1 MLARSTLILW
11 SLAVCL
17 VLIVLPAGPSA
28 AEPTPSQRY
37 SRQLDDT
44 RDLLKAFSGSVEA
57 YNHAIAEITA
67 FDLQEARAKVEEI
80 RVWIGRVLEQ
90 IDENS
95 ALAQTQTELQRWIE
109 RNRLVVRTDPLLSAE
124 RKAYLDQEWA
134 SRAREV
140 EQASAEIKQ
149 IRQDLRRQLEAVR
162 GDENYLTQ
170 LVFLEKAD
178 EAVALVRQFL
188 EDIRAFSVELRTRLQ
203 VLQPE
208 PGS

>member
-1 MLARSTLILW
+1 MSLRCMRVQLLAL
-11 SLAVCL
+11 VCL
-17 VLIVLPAGPSA
+17 GLVLLPLVGSR

-37 SRQLDDT
+37 SQELDDT
-44 RDLLKAFSGSVEA
+44 RDLLKSFSGTVEA
-57 YNHAIAEITA
+57 YNQSIGEITA
-67 FDLQEARAKVEEI
+67 FNLEEARAKVEEI
-80 RVWIGRVLEQ
+80 RVWIGRVIEQ

-95 ALAQTQTELQRWIE
+95 ELVRTQAELQRWIE

-134 SRAREV
+134 ARGRQVAE
-140 EQASAEIKQ
+140 ASAEIKQ

-162 GDENYLTQ
+162 GDESYLTQ

-188 EDIRAFSVELRTRLQ
+188 EDIRTFSVELRTRMQ
-203 VLQPE
+203 VLEPD